1 MIFLDTCSGRV
12 MDTNVENV
20 DELRRIVEEMDSA
33 YTQNGCMTVAEYYD
47 RMKVDDQWLPL
58 WSTEYCYW
66 GFDSSIPGN
75 FSVETAEVEGT
86 ELAVVLTPR
95 CFEPE

>member
-1 MIFLDTCSGRV
+1 MLFLDTCSGRV

-47 RMKVDDQWLPL
+47 RIIVDLL
-58 WSTEYCYW
+58 TGLISSTEQQLK
-66 GFDSSIPGN
+66 FLMRQRKEVIN
-75 FSVETAEVEGT
+75 FISFIFYISFNERKPLSKKGD
-86 ELAVVLTPR
+86 LK
-95 CFEPE
+95 